1 LTPHIFYFFVAV
13 ILYVDLARFLHYMG
27 SVNLQW
33 HDTDPKNRTLCES
46 MKDYSV
52 LKSSREALLRKAGF
66 QEGHVIFN
74 SGSLRQMPEF
84 PVEGDGKDVAPP
96 VIRIDR

>member
-1 LTPHIFYFFVAV
+1 
-13 ILYVDLARFLHYMG
+13 M
-27 SVNLQW
+27 
-33 HDTDPKNRTLCES
+33 LCEG

-66 QEGHVIFN
+66 REGHIIFN

-84 PVEGDGKDVAPP
+84 QVEGDGNDTGSSG
-96 VIRIDR
+96 DQN